1 MPPPPVAGAAAGNGL
16 ADRLSVADELAE
28 GLALALGVVT
38 LAEPLGAIVGVAE
51 AVPAGENVVGVAEGE
66 DAVQAETD
74 VEASMATVAQPE
86 AVSLALSPVPKM
98 VVRIFMG
105 PPYASG
111 RWRNRFPVPVSKGK
125 PRGRPGG
132 CPRRPKA
139 DPGSADGHKRK
150 SHGRYR
156 HAMACSSLEY

>member
-1 MPPPPVAGAAAGNGL
+1 VAGAAAGNGL

-38 LAEPLGAIVGVAE
+38 LAEPLGAI
-51 AVPAGENVVGVAEGE
+51 VGVAEGE